1 MDSISNYK
9 NRALDSLKG
18 NWADAAISTII
29 YSVLIA
35 AAPVCLSGVTFG
47 FETLW
52 TLAMIPLEWGFA
64 IMFLLLVRG
73 EKLDISR
80 MFDGYKDF
88 LRIFCTM
95 LLQKVYIFLW
105 SLLLI
110 IPGIIKAFS
119 YAMTSYILKDNP
131 EIKNNEAIEKSMQM
145 MQGHKMDLFLLYLSF
160 IGWAILSVLT
170 LGIGFIFLTPYVN
183 AAVSHFYE
191 DLKEEAQPVI

>member
-1 MDSISNYK
+1 
-9 NRALDSLKG
+9 
-18 NWADAAISTII
+18 
-29 YSVLIA
+29 
-35 AAPVCLSGVTFG
+35 
-47 FETLW
+47 
-52 TLAMIPLEWGFA
+52 MIPLEWGFA
-64 IMFLLLVRG
+64 IMFLMLVRG

-105 SLLLI
+105 TLLLI

>member
-1 MDSISNYK
+1 
-9 NRALDSLKG
+9 
-18 NWADAAISTII
+18 
-29 YSVLIA
+29 
-35 AAPVCLSGVTFG
+35 
-47 FETLW
+47 
-52 TLAMIPLEWGFA
+52 
-64 IMFLLLVRG
+64 
-73 EKLDISR
+73 
-80 MFDGYKDF
+80 
-88 LRIFCTM
+88 M

-105 SLLLI
+105 TLLLI